1 MEVTFGRESHPSRE
15 GPPATLITHYQCH
28 HPEHTIHVHSVLSV
42 PSFYTLWTNIKTIST
57 IVRPPSQSNYNHPS
71 STSGPTPSL
80 DILLLHLLFLF
91 LLLLLFIF
99 LSVLSIISV
108 RLSLISKL
116 KGPGWLLHRCGLVW
130 SITPLGSPMVS
141 RGHTGWLILS
151 PVDSQ
156 ELLVVDLSLPLW
168 PPSSSIQPES
178 ASDMILCLIQV
189 SLWQS
194 SHSLGKLDGNINIS
208 ILDVTRWLHGVDLMH
223 QTWRLGAT
231 PAAKINPQAPL
242 IISLLTHV
250 LFHLFHLQI
259 PLHPEHHC
267 LFGLLWWHFVNSRP
281 ANVRVRNISIFHQ
294 QPSTFL
300 KSCCES
306 NWREL
311 RHAEGKKVPEF
322 KSFFPP
328 LISWGSLYLIA
339 FFPCGRAV
347 ASEKAACVQWVMH
360 NLLTP
365 VYNVRASSFN
375 PESSPQIAGH
385 YFSTRLTLSISNSR
399 DWQRRSPGMGKWPGL
414 DISVEELWKWG
425 FFKAKTCLSPFHHA
439 AAPTTNAAQFV
450 RIKVN

>member
-1 MEVTFGRESHPSRE
+1 MQWTQTRLCLRCLWNFFNCEQNAIRVPCLQTRAYTEMEVTFGRESHPSRE

-99 LSVLSIISV
+99 LAVLSIISV
-108 RLSLISKL
+108 RLRLISKL

-242 IISLLTHV
+242 IISLLTH
-250 LFHLFHLQI
+250 LLLHLWI
-259 PLHPEHHC
+259 PMHPEHLS
-267 LFGLLWWHFVNSRP
+267 LFGAHLVNSRP
-281 ANVRVRNISIFHQ
+281 ANIHVSIPHQ
-294 QPSTFL
+294 
-300 KSCCES
+300 
-306 NWREL
+306 
-311 RHAEGKKVPEF
+311 
-322 KSFFPP
+322 
-328 LISWGSLYLIA
+328 
-339 FFPCGRAV
+339 
-347 ASEKAACVQWVMH
+347 
-360 NLLTP
+360 
-365 VYNVRASSFN
+365 
-375 PESSPQIAGH
+375 
-385 YFSTRLTLSISNSR
+385 
-399 DWQRRSPGMGKWPGL
+399 
-414 DISVEELWKWG
+414 
-425 FFKAKTCLSPFHHA
+425 
-439 AAPTTNAAQFV
+439 
-450 RIKVN
+450 

>member
-156 ELLVVDLSLPLW
+156 ELLVVDLPPPL
-168 PPSSSIQPES
+168 
-178 ASDMILCLIQV
+178 
-189 SLWQS
+189 
-194 SHSLGKLDGNINIS
+194 
-208 ILDVTRWLHGVDLMH
+208 
-223 QTWRLGAT
+223 
-231 PAAKINPQAPL
+231 
-242 IISLLTHV
+242 SLLTPF
-250 LFHLFHLQI
+250 LFYSTRVSVRYD
-259 PLHPEHHC
+259 PLSDTSEPVTEQS
-267 LFGLLWWHFVNSRP
+267 LL
-281 ANVRVRNISIFHQ
+281 
-294 QPSTFL
+294 
-300 KSCCES
+300 
-306 NWREL
+306 
-311 RHAEGKKVPEF
+311 
-322 KSFFPP
+322 
-328 LISWGSLYLIA
+328 
-339 FFPCGRAV
+339 
-347 ASEKAACVQWVMH
+347 EKACWQYQHQHFGRDAVITWCGPNAPDLKV
-360 NLLTP
+360 
-365 VYNVRASSFN
+365 
-375 PESSPQIAGH
+375 G
-385 YFSTRLTLSISNSR
+385 SNSR
-399 DWQRRSPGMGKWPGL
+399 CED
-414 DISVEELWKWG
+414 
-425 FFKAKTCLSPFHHA
+425 
-439 AAPTTNAAQFV
+439 
-450 RIKVN
+450 

>member
-1 MEVTFGRESHPSRE
+1 MLLESHACRLGLTPKWKWHSEERPTLA
-15 GPPATLITHYQCH
+15 GRAPPATLITHYQCH

-80 DILLLHLLFLF
+80 DILLLLLF
-91 LLLLLFIF
+91 LLLLIF

-141 RGHTGWLILS
+141 RGHIGWLILS

-156 ELLVVDLSLPLW
+156 ELLVVDLSPSLW

-194 SHSLGKLDGNINIS
+194 SHSLRKLVGNINIS
-208 ILDVTRWLHGVDLMH
+208 ILDVTQWLHGVDLMH

-250 LFHLFHLQI
+250 FFHHLLPLPHLWI
-259 PLHPEHHC
+259 PLHPDHLC

-281 ANVRVRNISIFHQ
+281 ANIHALILHQ
-294 QPSTFL
+294 
-300 KSCCES
+300 
-306 NWREL
+306 
-311 RHAEGKKVPEF
+311 
-322 KSFFPP
+322 
-328 LISWGSLYLIA
+328 
-339 FFPCGRAV
+339 
-347 ASEKAACVQWVMH
+347 
-360 NLLTP
+360 
-365 VYNVRASSFN
+365 
-375 PESSPQIAGH
+375 
-385 YFSTRLTLSISNSR
+385 
-399 DWQRRSPGMGKWPGL
+399 
-414 DISVEELWKWG
+414 
-425 FFKAKTCLSPFHHA
+425 
-439 AAPTTNAAQFV
+439 
-450 RIKVN
+450 